1 MLTGRCLCGA
11 CSYEIEGDPIV
22 VAHCY
27 CRDCQRLSGAG
38 HTTGAMFSEDG
49 IILMVEPAS
58 FSLTSEG
65 GNTVT
70 RLFCGACGSP
80 LFGKNTGMP
89 GVMTVT
95 LGTLDTPD
103 PLMPQV
109 AIFARTR
116 RRWDLLDPTVATY
129 DAQPSW
135 TPSDPV

>member
-49 IILMVEPAS
+49 VRLKGAPAS

-65 GNTVT
+65 GNMVT

-103 PLMPQV
+103 LLTPQV

-116 RRWDLLDPTVATY
+116 RRWDPIDPTVATY
-129 DAQPSW
+129 DAQPGW
-135 TPSDPV
+135 TPSDSV